1 MTTCCGGN
9 DMLGSN
15 GVGGA
20 AFMLR
25 DGLRGVPPGQSGVRS
40 DEVAQFDWQPFDGK
54 MSLPLLSLDI
64 DAYSGNRS
72 AMIKICQ
79 HFGIS
84 IAPHAK
90 TPMSPALAADLVEN
104 GAWAISVADIRQAA
118 IMLDSGLTRI
128 VIANEI
134 GGRNAIKR
142 LAHLLSRFPNAEV
155 HVFVDSEDF
164 VEALDSVWRQDP
176 NLPALGLLL
185 EVGCGRGGVQTH
197 TQVDGIV
204 RAVERC
210 DNERLSF
217 SGVAT
222 YEGTANTPDAAQL
235 KINLDELFQRV
246 EAALTAVRKSVAP
259 NKRLILTAGG
269 SSLFDHVITR
279 SLPIIA
285 ADRDCV
291 LVLRCGAV
299 FFCDHGPISARLQAM
314 AQRSLLGDAVTDV
327 IAHAFKP
334 TLRIWAEV
342 LSVHDDVAI
351 CGLGLRDVAH
361 DQGLPIPLRVWTDG
375 KLRLT
380 FPTSSSV
387 PKLNDQ
393 HAFVPC
399 AGTNL
404 RVGDVIEFGICHPC
418 TTLDKHSVI
427 YGLDGEAKVASVFPT
442 FFG

>member
-1 MTTCCGGN
+1 
-9 DMLGSN
+9 MLRGN
-15 GVGGA
+15 GVGSA
-20 AFMLR
+20 AFTLG
-25 DGLRGVPPGQSGVRS
+25 DGLRGVPPGQVGVRS
-40 DEVAQFDWQPFDGK
+40 DEVAQLDWHPFDGN
-54 MSLPLLSLDI
+54 MSLPLLSLDLEV
-64 DAYSGNRS
+64 YSGNRS
-72 AMIKICQ
+72 AMMKICQ
-79 HFGIS
+79 HFGVS

-118 IMLDSGLTRI
+118 IMLDSGLARI

-142 LAHLLSRFPNAEV
+142 LAHLLSRFPHAEV
-155 HVFVDSEDF
+155 HLFVDSADF
-164 VEALDSVWRQDP
+164 VQALDSVWRQDT
-176 NLPALGLLL
+176 NLPGLGLLL
-185 EVGCGRGGVQTH
+185 EVGCGRGGVQTQA
-197 TQVDGIV
+197 QVDAIV

-210 DNERLSF
+210 DNERLRF

-222 YEGTANTPDAAQL
+222 YEGTANTSDAAQL

-246 EAALTAVRKSVAP
+246 EAALKAVRKSVASD
-259 NKRLILTAGG
+259 KRLILTAGG

-279 SLPIIA
+279 SLPIIE
-285 ADRDCV
+285 ADCDCI
-291 LVLRCGAV
+291 LVLRCGAL
-299 FFCDHGPISARLQAM
+299 FFGDHGPISGRMQAM
-314 AQRSLLGDAVTDV
+314 AQRRLLGDAVTDV

-375 KLRLT
+375 EFRFK
-380 FPTSSSV
+380 FPTLANV

-399 AGTNL
+399 AGTEL

-418 TTLDKHSVI
+418 TTLDKHSVV
-427 YGLDGEAKVASVFPT
+427 YGLDDKAKVASVIPT